1 MHIEIDEISK
11 QFGTTA
17 ALHPVSQSLPSGA
30 LVSVHAVNAARA
42 SDDERLADWYDKV
55 WLSFDPA
62 SVLLLTD

>member
-1 MHIEIDEISK
+1 V
-11 QFGTTA
+11 A
-17 ALHPVSQSLPSGA
+17 LPSGA

-55 WLSFDPA
+55 WLSFEPA